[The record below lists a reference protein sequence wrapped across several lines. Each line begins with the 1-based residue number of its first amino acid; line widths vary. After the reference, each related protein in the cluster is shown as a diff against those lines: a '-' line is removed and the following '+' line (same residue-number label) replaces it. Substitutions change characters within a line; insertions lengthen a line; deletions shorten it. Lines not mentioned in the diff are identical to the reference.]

1 MNDHTLKRRTRKRGK
16 HGNRYKTKKKK
27 KTDKEERK
35 CLKRSK
41 ERMKVKP
48 KSNEEKWVVRFAFFF
63 LFFFLRL
70 SPYLLMLPLTGV
82 FLSRLKAP
90 LTVVLLLLFLCVTV
104 GEENSVIVHLIYL
117 IIIFYCVY
125 MFSNRRC

>member
-1 MNDHTLKRRTRKRGK
+1 MTTHLNEEQGREENTEIDTRQ
-16 HGNRYKTKKKK
+16 K
-27 KTDKEERK
+27 KTTDKQERK